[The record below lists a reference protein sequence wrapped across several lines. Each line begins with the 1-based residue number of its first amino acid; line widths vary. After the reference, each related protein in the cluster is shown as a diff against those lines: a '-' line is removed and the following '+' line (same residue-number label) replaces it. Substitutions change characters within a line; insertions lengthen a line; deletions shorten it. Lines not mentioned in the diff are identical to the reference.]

1 MSGNLQY
8 YRYIL
13 IRIFILANVG
23 LGLSSELNVECTSKI
38 LRGNTTGTKSTVKC
52 DLPRNLLADEMVI
65 WKHDN
70 GTPIGN
76 CSLSACT
83 KNPSFTMSQS
93 QKSSILFSSESGI
106 TGQGFLFSIN
116 NSSQETFVKSIIIR
130 NITHITSTT
139 EPCFSACNET
149 TTQYAS
155 TTDKENESN
164 STDLEHSTDIIT
176 DEFLSA
182 MSSIQQLYEKSSTR
196 PSPVVAHH
204 PEDKTSIPTVTLV
217 IIIIVSGVAVL
228 STIFTIFVVCHLRK
242 GGVFHVQSQIE
253 HQTIGNITDDLTLT
267 QRFSELPHPQIT
279 VSDQDQSMTADGW
292 IYEDIDNQEKPP
304 LPARNSVEKVSL
316 GRKNTLNK
324 SDTTFESSGSARKES
339 QLVRM
344 DKLGKLSGAR
354 NWPKGL
360 EIPRGQSQA
369 WCSMNNKNRITCTK
383 HHVYEDIDDFETQPL
398 AGCNTDV
405 ILKGGDRHMKCYRG
419 GAEARVEGASAKE
432 CLQRLTGKQFG
443 NPKHGMSA
451 PDLSKRMDESH
462 RVCAQR
468 THTFSGVGRE
478 ELNSNEIM
486 TLPTKQRKKVGN
498 RTDWRQKR
506 FISDKINVKISEKL
520 QHKQSKLEQIAMCS
534 LENPAPKLSRRRDS
548 PPKICDIMSK
558 QSQTATDN
566 GRFCNYPNTEDLN
579 IPSSIDVLPLDR
591 DIDWERN
598 RNDVTEVS
606 QGTLTATGMAE
617 ECFPI
622 GKRSYSAPD
631 LSTVVAND
639 SQKVFYHTL
648 AMAASKDDLAICKRD
663 SAVTYQSLE
672 LESVCIPKVF
682 YQTLIM
688 NASSDELGMEKRGNS
703 VSGVS

>member
-1 MSGNLQY
+1 MSGNWQR

-13 IRIFILANVG
+13 IRLFILANVG
-23 LGLSSELNVECTSKI
+23 LGGSSEFNVECTSKI
-38 LRGNTTGTKSTVKC
+38 FRGNINENTSVVKC
-52 DLPRNLLADEMVI
+52 KLSRNLHADEIVV
-65 WKHDN
+65 WRHN
-70 GTPIGN
+70 NRTVIGN
-76 CSLSACT
+76 CSLSDCT
-83 KNPSFTMSQS
+83 KNPPFRMSHS
-93 QKSSILFSSESGI
+93 QNLFILYSSGRGD
-106 TGQGFLFSIN
+106 TGQGFIFSILY
-116 NSSQETFVKSIIIR
+116 NSHETFVKSIIIR
-130 NITHITSTT
+130 NITHGTSTN
-139 EPCFSACNET
+139 EPCLSVLNET

-182 MSSIQQLYEKSSTR
+182 TSSIQQQYEKNSPR
-196 PSPVVAHH
+196 PSPIVVHH
-204 PEDKTSIPTVTLV
+204 PEDKSSLPTVILV

-228 STIFTIFVVCHLRK
+228 STIFIIFVVYRLRK
-242 GGVFHVQSQIE
+242 GGVFQVHSQIE
-253 HQTIGNITDDLTLT
+253 HQTIGNITNDLTST
-267 QRFSELPHPQIT
+267 QLFSELSHPQIT

-304 LPARNSVEKVSL
+304 LPARNSVEKRSL

-324 SDTTFESSGSARKES
+324 SDTTFVSSESAKKES

-360 EIPRGQSQA
+360 EIPRGQSQP

-383 HHVYEDIDDFETQPL
+383 NHIYEDIDDFETQPL

-419 GAEARVEGASAKE
+419 GAEARVEGASARE
-432 CLQRLTGKQFG
+432 CRQLLTGNQFG

-451 PDLSKRMDESH
+451 PDLSNRMDASH
-462 RVCAQR
+462 QVCAER
-468 THTFSGVGRE
+468 TQTFSGVGRE
-478 ELNSNEIM
+478 ELNNNEIM
-486 TLPTKQRKKVGN
+486 TLPSKQRKKVGN
-498 RTDWRQKR
+498 YTNWRQKR

-520 QHKQSKLEQIAMCS
+520 QHNQSKLEQIAMCS

-548 PPKICDIMSK
+548 PPKICNILSK

-566 GRFCNYPNTEDLN
+566 GRFCDYPDREDLN

-617 ECFPI
+617 ECFPT

-648 AMAASKDDLAICKRD
+648 AMAASKGRSRHMQTRLG
-663 SAVTYQSLE
+663 SH
-672 LESVCIPKVF
+672 IP
-682 YQTLIM
+682 
-688 NASSDELGMEKRGNS
+688 
-703 VSGVS
+703 VS